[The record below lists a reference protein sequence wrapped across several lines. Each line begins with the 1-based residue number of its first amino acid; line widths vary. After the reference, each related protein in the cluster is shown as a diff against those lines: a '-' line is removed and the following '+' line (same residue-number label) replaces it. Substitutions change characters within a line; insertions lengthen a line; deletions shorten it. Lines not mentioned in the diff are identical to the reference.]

1 MTSGRARA
9 SPGRG
14 TELRYKVPMSLA
26 KISSPWPLW
35 IFIQPNICILNISLE
50 IYGYKEINIVGYV
63 CMYVYIY
70 IYIYIHIIHTFNP
83 ISSDMYIYI
92 YWIQYHPM
100 CVCIYIYIYILYTVY
115 IIIYIWQKLENIWK
129 SILHPNGSWIHMI
142 TAAPFHANDPNA
154 NTTKICI
161 NN

>member
-63 CMYVYIY
+63 CMYIHIY
-70 IYIYIHIIHTFNP
+70 IYTHIIHTFNP

-92 YWIQYHPM
+92 YIESSIIQ
-100 CVCIYIYIYILYTVY
+100 CVYVYIYYILYIY
-115 IIIYIWQKLENIWK
+115 IIIYIWQKLANIWK

-142 TAAPFHANDPNA
+142 IAAPFHANDPNA

>member
-63 CMYVYIY
+63 CMY
-70 IYIYIHIIHTFNP
+70 IYIH
-83 ISSDMYIYI
+83 
-92 YWIQYHPM
+92 
-100 CVCIYIYIYILYTVY
+100 IYIYILYTHSIQYHPICIYIYIESSIIQCVYVY
-115 IIIYIWQKLENIWK
+115 IYIIYCIYNYIYMTKTRKHLKVNSSSQ
-129 SILHPNGSWIHMI
+129 WIVNPHDYCSTFSCKRSKCQHNQNMY
-142 TAAPFHANDPNA
+142 
-154 NTTKICI
+154 KQLV
-161 NN
+161 